1 LKLSRPLTAQLS
13 RAGFT
18 LVEAAITIAIVGIT
32 LAASVQALHGAT
44 QTAAHTQRLK
54 IARELSLEML
64 GEIASGLWAED
75 LETLRYG
82 TFASKDRPMYSYEL
96 ALGDEPLEPARM
108 GDDPSDLNP
117 QRFDNWKFNRER
129 ELDDNPD
136 LADEESEEP
145 FEKIRIRVSF
155 PILPGLEQMDNFV
168 EFERW
173 YAWGQVYLTED
184 EENIEDAALPGDTQ
198 DPNAGAGA
206 GGGGGGGGGAASP
219 QGDRK

>member
-1 LKLSRPLTAQLS
+1 MKLSRPLTLPLS

-75 LETLRYG
+75 LESLRYG

-108 GDDPSDLNP
+108 GDDAYDYNP
-117 QRFDNWKFNRER
+117 QRFDNWKFNRDR
-129 ELDDNPD
+129 ELEDNPD

-198 DPNAGAGA
+198 DPNAGGAGA
-206 GGGGGGGGGAASP
+206 GAGGGGGGAASP

>member
-1 LKLSRPLTAQLS
+1 MKLSRPLTAQLS

-75 LETLRYG
+75 LESLRYG

-108 GDDPSDLNP
+108 GDDAHDLNP

-136 LADEESEEP
+136 LADEETEEP
-145 FEKIRIRVSF
+145 FEKVRIRVSF
-155 PILPGLEQMDNFV
+155 PTLPGLEQMDNFV
-168 EFERW
+168 ELERW

-184 EENIEDAALPGDTQ
+184 EENIEDAALPGDDQ
-198 DPNAGAGA
+198 DPNASGGA
-206 GGGGGGGGGAASP
+206 GGGAAPS

>member
-1 LKLSRPLTAQLS
+1 M
-13 RAGFT
+13 
-18 LVEAAITIAIVGIT
+18 GIT

-75 LETLRYG
+75 LESLRYG

-108 GDDPSDLNP
+108 GDDAYDYNP
-117 QRFDNWKFNRER
+117 QRFDNWKFNRDR
-129 ELDDNPD
+129 ELEDNPD

-198 DPNAGAGA
+198 DPNAGGAGA
-206 GGGGGGGGGAASP
+206 GAGGGGGGAASP